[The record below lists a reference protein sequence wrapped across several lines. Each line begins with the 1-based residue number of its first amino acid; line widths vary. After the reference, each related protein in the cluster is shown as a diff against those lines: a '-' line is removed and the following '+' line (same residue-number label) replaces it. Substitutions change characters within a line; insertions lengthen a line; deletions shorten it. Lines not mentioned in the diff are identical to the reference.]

1 MFYDPDLFRYLS
13 LSVNPFKTIP
23 TRFVWIC
30 FSGLVRT
37 CYFFSPSLNP
47 KPPPPPTPTPPPLS
61 PCGSLQWRH
70 AVLIESDPDSSFSP
84 NRSGWCP
91 VVFPSAGAWQ
101 LAFWLRRSAAWTLA
115 SLRRPLT
122 FLSFCKTQIQVH
134 TEPEENCSLA
144 PSLMIPNHSRKN
156 GKNLLLFWLL
166 NANIIKRGV
175 QFEIQWRCNSKQSS
189 SECALQTLK
198 GKSTNANLIWA
209 TAQTTWLDSPHT

>member
-23 TRFVWIC
+23 TMFVWIS

-47 KPPPPPTPTPPPLS
+47 KPPPPPPPTPPPLS

-84 NRSGWCP
+84 NRSSWCP

-122 FLSFCKTQIQVH
+122 FLSFCKTQIQVQ

-144 PSLMIPNHSRKN
+144 PSLMIPNHSRKKWKKLAFVLVAACKYN
-156 GKNLLLFWLL
+156 KERCTIWNSMKMQFQTVFLWMCS
-166 NANIIKRGV
+166 ANSEGQKHKR
-175 QFEIQWRCNSKQSS
+175 
-189 SECALQTLK
+189 
-198 GKSTNANLIWA
+198 
-209 TAQTTWLDSPHT
+209 